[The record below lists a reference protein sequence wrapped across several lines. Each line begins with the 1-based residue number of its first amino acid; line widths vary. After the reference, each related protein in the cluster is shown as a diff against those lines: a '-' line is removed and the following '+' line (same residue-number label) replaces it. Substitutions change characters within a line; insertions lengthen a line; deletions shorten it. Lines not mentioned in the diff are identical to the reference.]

1 MNPEFGALIVEVR
14 TSGIHGQGVFA
25 ARNIA
30 AGERIGVYAGRRYEP
45 GNHLEVANDNELTYV
60 FALSDGR
67 SIDGAQGGN
76 ATAHL
81 NHSCEP
87 NCNAVE
93 EVDRAGQ
100 LQIVFEAL
108 VPIASGAELFID
120 YALQLEPGDKG
131 KYQCLCRRPRCRGS
145 MAEVV
150 ARSRRRAK
158 PATSKS

>member
-1 MNPEFGALIVEVR
+1 MIVEVR
-14 TSGIHGQGVFA
+14 TSDIHGRGVFA
-25 ARNIA
+25 ARDIA
-30 AGERIGVYAGRRYEP
+30 AGEQIGVYAGRRYGP
-45 GNHLEVANDNELTYV
+45 GTHLECDNDNELTYV
-60 FALSDGR
+60 FALSDGC

-87 NCNAVE
+87 NCQALE
-93 EVDRAGQ
+93 DVDCAGQ
-100 LQIVFEAL
+100 LQVVFEAL

-120 YALQLEPGDKG
+120 YALQLEPGDQG
-131 KYQCLCRRPRCRGS
+131 KYQCLCRLPRCRGS

-150 ARSRRRAK
+150 ARRRRRAK